1 MRDATGGVPPNT
13 TFTHPFNIN
22 SCQFRSAGAI
32 KPAIVVSD
40 FNSRCI
46 KVLDMSGQLPSYELL
61 LSKLHNLKEHK
72 TG

>member
-32 KPAIVVSD
+32 KPAIVDSY
-40 FNSRCI
+40 FNSHCI
-46 KVLDMSGQLPSYELL
+46 KVLDTSGQL
-61 LSKLHNLKEHK
+61 LHTYGKEGNADK
-72 TG
+72 F